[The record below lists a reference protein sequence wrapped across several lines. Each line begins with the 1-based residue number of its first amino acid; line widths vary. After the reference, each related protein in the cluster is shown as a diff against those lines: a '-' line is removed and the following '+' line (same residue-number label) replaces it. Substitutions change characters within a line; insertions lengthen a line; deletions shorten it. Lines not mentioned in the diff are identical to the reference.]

1 VSLESKDELYDKS
14 MADLLARLSRETT
27 LLIRQ
32 EIDLAKAELAT
43 EGRVVGQSA
52 AMFGVGTLFGL
63 GAFGA
68 VTALFIL
75 ALATVIPGWA
85 AALIV
90 AVVYGAVAGLAA
102 LSGKKRLENVRA
114 IAPKTVESL
123 KENVEWA
130 KTRTKSD
137 AR

>member
-1 VSLESKDELYDKS
+1 MSLESRDELYDKS
-14 MADLLARLSRETT
+14 VAELLGRLSRETT

-32 EIDLAKAELAT
+32 EIDLAKAELVQ

-52 AMFGVGTLFGL
+52 AMFGTGTLFAL

-68 VTALFIL
+68 ATATFIL
-75 ALATVIPGWA
+75 ALATAMDAWA

-90 AVVYGAVAGLAA
+90 TVVYAVIAGIAA
-102 LSGKKRLENVRA
+102 LAGKKRLDRVKA
-114 IAPKTVESL
+114 IAPNTVESL